1 MRNEDREKF
10 DEENYDKND
19 EYEYEYNED
28 EDFSEYEQYEEFDES
43 NYEHDESISSVEN
56 EDDDKEFHQELKIEE
71 DDDEEEPE
79 SGRIMLSEK
88 EIDEALEQDETSD
101 IQIKKVIY
109 YCPEYDDVRNNKV
122 KVWMFYDERIK
133 KTLKVMSYWKNYDKN
148 DLYQQGYIFF
158 DDLCD
163 IYIPYYGGKF
173 YPFDRYVFKNLIIK
187 LRAYIQ
193 NYYLKGKREQPA
205 EISERNLVGKISN
218 DIDEADDNLFA
229 EHIYSMIDERQR
241 DILYYTYSGYKQQ
254 EVGDRLDISQSRVS
268 VIKKK
273 TIKFLQEELDEEDFK
288 RS

>member
-10 DEENYDKND
+10 EEENYDKND
-19 EYEYEYNED
+19 EYEYDYDD

-56 EDDDKEFHQELKIEE
+56 EEDDEEFHQELKIEE
-71 DDDEEEPE
+71 DEDEEEPPE
-79 SGRIMLSEK
+79 SGRIVLSEK
-88 EIDEALEQDETSD
+88 EIDEALGQDETSD

-173 YPFDRYVFKNLIIK
+173 YPFDRYVFN
-187 LRAYIQ
+187 
-193 NYYLKGKREQPA
+193 
-205 EISERNLVGKISN
+205 S
-218 DIDEADDNLFA
+218 
-229 EHIYSMIDERQR
+229 
-241 DILYYTYSGYKQQ
+241 
-254 EVGDRLDISQSRVS
+254 
-268 VIKKK
+268 
-273 TIKFLQEELDEEDFK
+273 LQTGA
-288 RS
+288 